1 MRIFAGVV
9 ATRDFELVAFNGRIV
24 DEVRPRNSFA
34 VNKSGGGAQAVVT
47 DFGKTIVGLEKE

>member
-9 ATRDFELVAFNGRIV
+9 AARDFEYVAFDGRIV

-34 VNKSGGGAQAVVT
+34 VKQKQWRRAGRGDRLWKNDSGG
-47 DFGKTIVGLEKE
+47 